1 MTLVETLLLVER
13 TLAVGAGLV
22 IIAGLVYAL
31 AGAFVRHSEDN
42 RHGHA

>member
-13 TLAVGAGLV
+13 ALAIGAGLV
-22 IIAGLVYAL
+22 IAAGLVYAI
-31 AGAFVRHSEDN
+31 AGAVARNDRDN